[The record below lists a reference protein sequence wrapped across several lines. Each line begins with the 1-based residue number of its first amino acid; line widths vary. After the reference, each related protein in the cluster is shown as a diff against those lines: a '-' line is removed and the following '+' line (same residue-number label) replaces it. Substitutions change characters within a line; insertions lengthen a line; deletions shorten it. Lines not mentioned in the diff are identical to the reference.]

1 MLQVMLTFSL
11 LPTTNHTFV
20 IVFPGIPHTGLKK
33 EALNIVLILVKR
45 LIDIKSQTELIMV
58 KKTFEEILITLQ
70 KDSAPE
76 IKCRINDIEDKLKSI

>member
-1 MLQVMLTFSL
+1 MYSSSSFNYYYSIQCL
-11 LPTTNHTFV
+11 
-20 IVFPGIPHTGLKK
+20 GIPHTGLKK

-45 LIDIKSQTELIMV
+45 LIDIKSQTELSMV
-58 KKTFEEILITLQ
+58 KKTFDEILVTLQ